1 MSKFSKYTDEKLVS
15 MLHKDKSIAEKAFQE
30 IYNRYSTL
38 VHAYCFRV
46 FNDSQQAE
54 DVFQETF
61 LKFYENVNV
70 NSKVTNVPG
79 FLITIARNICLNL
92 KRDNPIMVSLDNI
105 HFPFSVDNQTNYEN
119 KELLDLIKY
128 ALELLDFEYREAF
141 VLREY
146 DGLPYTEIAEIT
158 GTTLTNAKS
167 RVFRAK
173 QKIKD
178 ILQPYLKEFI

>member
-1 MSKFSKYTDEKLVS
+1 MSKFSKYSDEKLVS
-15 MLHKDKSIAEKAFQE
+15 LLKKDKQTAEKAFQE
-30 IYNRYSTL
+30 IYNRYSSL

-46 FNDSQQAE
+46 FNDSEQAE

-61 LKFYENVNV
+61 LKFYEKVDVN
-70 NSKVTNVPG
+70 NKLTNVPG
-79 FLITIARNICLNL
+79 FLITIARNLCLNI
-92 KRDNPIMVSLDNI
+92 KRDKQAMVSIDNI
-105 HFPFSVDNQTNYEN
+105 QFPVDNQINYEN
-119 KELLDLIKY
+119 RELLDLIKY
-128 ALELLDFEYREAF
+128 AMELLDFEYREAF

-178 ILQPYLKEFI
+178 ILQPYLQEFI